1 MNFTVKLLR
10 TADFKEYELG
20 LPQNDIEEYFLIFGW
35 LNEFKNKDYLCIE
48 LNGDIELD
56 YEETLDLEYFNN
68 LLLEFRN
75 YDIATQDKI
84 KTLMELNYNTVE
96 SLQYALNNHQKYSLV
111 PNNIGKEHLAKYI
124 FEEIYNI
131 KTFDLWSDCISHKD
145 FTNILFAR
153 GCAFSTNG
161 KILIKSINLKEGL

>member
-1 MNFTVKLLR
+1 MNFTVKILR
-10 TADFKEYELG
+10 TSDFTEYELG
-20 LPQNDIEEYFLIFGW
+20 LPQNDIEEYFLIHGW
-35 LNEFKNKDYLCIE
+35 LNEFKSKDYLCIE
-48 LNGDIELD
+48 LKGDIELD

-84 KTLMELNYNTVE
+84 KVLMESNYNTIE
-96 SLQYALNNHQKYSLV
+96 SLQYALNNHQKYTLV
-111 PNNIGKEHLAKYI
+111 PDKISNEQLAKYV

-131 KTFDLWSDCISHKD
+131 KTFSLWRECISHKD
-145 FTNILFAR
+145 FTTLLFAR
-153 GCAFSTNG
+153 GCAFSVNG